1 LPTDTGCLLNN
12 TATWIASQIQAAFQ
26 PLADQILTNP
36 ADIVYQT
43 PLLTDE
49 TSPQNRVI
57 QTLNRFLVEVV
68 DLGFASLLV
77 IGGYNV
83 IVGRHLGLQASGLQE
98 LLPRAMLVE
107 MGHHP
112 ESCVE
117 TKKRQRGK
125 TDVFSSS
132 SPSPHPLQ
140 WNGKAAEMAQKPPE
154 AFLKGRVYTR
164 SPFAA
169 GCISAS
175 SKQCLTVN

>member
-83 IVGRHLGLQASGLQE
+83 IVGRHLGL
-98 LLPRAMLVE
+98 
-107 MGHHP
+107 HP